1 MPDESPWQPDV
12 AVIVPNYNKR
22 KTLRACLESVYAQTY
37 RPAEVIVVDDVSTD
51 GSLEIAREFPCT
63 IVESPRNQG
72 PAGARNLGVA
82 RSSAPLL
89 FFVDSDT
96 ALAPDAIAN
105 AVREYRATPDCGMVQ
120 GIYAAEPLYDDGPVE
135 RYRVLCEH
143 YERSRTTATFLSC
156 TLVPRRVFQEAGGLD
171 ERLRDGEDFEFGT
184 RVPARYRLVVSTA
197 VVTRADDEDRFWG
210 CLAERFVRSTTLPVI
225 MVRARRLREEG
236 KVGFQLHM
244 IGTGQHRRRK
254 PPRVSSASATATFLT
269 LPLVLA
275 SPWLSAVPAATL
287 GVFLW
292 KNRGFLGFARRH
304 RGAGFASWVAWMQLC
319 FHTAFFTGA
328 CVGLVRAAWTLGRGR
343 GEPVRTG
350 MSPVPSAGRAGE

>member
-1 MPDESPWQPDV
+1 MPDEVAWRDDV

-22 KTLRACLESVYAQTY
+22 KTLRACLESIYAQTY

-51 GSLEIAREFPCT
+51 GSLEIARRFPCT

-82 RSSAPLL
+82 SSTAPLL

-96 ALAPDAIAN
+96 ALAPDAIRN
-105 AVREYRATPDCGMVQ
+105 AVRAYRETPDCGMVQ
-120 GIYAAEPLYDDGPVE
+120 GIYDIEPLYDDGPVE

-143 YERSRTTATFLSC
+143 YERSQTTATFLSC
-156 TLVPRRVFQEAGGLD
+156 TLVPRHVFEEAGGLD

-184 RVPARYRLVVSTA
+184 RVPARYRLVVTTA

-225 MVRARRLREEG
+225 MLRARRLRGEG
-236 KVGFQLHM
+236 KVGFQLNM
-244 IGTGQHRRRK
+244 IGTGQHKRRK

-269 LPLVLA
+269 LPLALV
-275 SPWLSAVPAATL
+275 SPWLLAVPAATL
-287 GVFLW
+287 AVFLLM
-292 KNRGFLGFARRH
+292 NRRFLGFARRH
-304 RGAGFASWVAWMQLC
+304 GGVRFGLWVGWMQLC

-328 CVGLVRAAWTLGRGR
+328 CAGLLRVAYELGRR
-343 GEPVRTG
+343 QGEPVRTG
-350 MSPVPSAGRAGE
+350 PSPVPSAGARE

>member
-1 MPDESPWQPDV
+1 MPDEVAWRDDV

-37 RPAEVIVVDDVSTD
+37 RPAEVVVVDDVSTD
-51 GSLEIAREFPCT
+51 GSLEIARRFPCT

-96 ALAPDAIAN
+96 ALEPDAIRN
-105 AVREYRATPDCGMVQ
+105 AVKAYRQTPGCGLVQ
-120 GIYAAEPLYDDGPVE
+120 GVYAAEPLYDDGPVE

-143 YERSRTTATFLSC
+143 YERGRTTATFLSC
-156 TLVPRRVFQEAGGLD
+156 TLIPRHVFEEAGGLD

-184 RVPARYRLVVSTA
+184 RVPARYRRVVAPS

-225 MVRARRLREEG
+225 MVRARRLRG
-236 KVGFQLHM
+236 SGRAGFQLDM
-244 IGTGQHRRRK
+244 IGTGRRK
-254 PPRVSSASATATFLT
+254 RRKGPRLSSASAAATFLS
-269 LPLVLA
+269 LPLALL
-275 SPWLSAVPAATL
+275 SPWLLAVPAAAL
-287 GVFLW
+287 AVFLYR
-292 KNRGFLGFARRH
+292 NRVFLGFARRH
-304 RGAGFASWVAWMQLC
+304 RGARFAVWVAWMQLC
-319 FHTAFFTGA
+319 FHAAFFLGA
-328 CVGLVRAAWTLGRGR
+328 CVGVLRVAYELGRR
-343 GEPVRTG
+343 QGEPVAG
-350 MSPVPSAGRAGE
+350 GPAPLPSAGARE